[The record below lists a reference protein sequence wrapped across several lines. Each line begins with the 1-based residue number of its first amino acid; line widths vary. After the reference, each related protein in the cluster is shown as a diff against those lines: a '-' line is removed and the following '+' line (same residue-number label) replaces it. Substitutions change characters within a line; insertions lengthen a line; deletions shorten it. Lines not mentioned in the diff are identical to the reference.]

1 MAQTKSML
9 NHSIQTNSQA
19 NSQTVS
25 SAAVF
30 GATGAIGHEF
40 CLQLLQHGCKKL
52 YRFYR
57 TPSNLVSS
65 SDLKIHN
72 ESNSASQDIEIVD
85 IQFDISDATSILQ
98 ATQLIQDSVDL
109 VVVATGW
116 LHNDNSSQN
125 DHQGDHFMPEKSFK
139 ELDVEQLTKSWQI
152 NFLGPSLIFKNLL
165 AKNPL
170 RKTTT
175 TFAVLS
181 ARVGSISD
189 NRMGG
194 WYSYRCAKAALNMMV
209 KNLSIE
215 LKRARSDCKIVALQP
230 GTTDSA
236 LSKPFQKY
244 LKPGQLQ
251 SAETSVKGLL
261 QVIQNLS
268 SEQSGCLMDFE
279 GNVIEP

>member
-1 MAQTKSML
+1 MAQTESTL
-9 NHSIQTNSQA
+9 NLSVQTNA
-19 NSQTVS
+19 QTFS
-25 SAAVF
+25 SAAIF

-40 CLQLLQHGCKKL
+40 CLQLLQQGCKKL

-57 TPSNLVSS
+57 TPSKLVTAR
-65 SDLKIHN
+65 DLKIHIK
-72 ESNSASQDIEIVD
+72 SDSTPQDIEIID

-98 ATQLIQDSVDL
+98 ASQQIQSSVDL

-116 LHNDNSSQN
+116 LHNDNNAQD
-125 DHQGDHFMPEKSFK
+125 DHLMPEKSFE
-139 ELDVEQLTKSWQI
+139 ELDVEQLSKSWQI

-165 AKNPL
+165 VKNPL

-251 SAETSVKGLL
+251 SAEVSVKGLF
-261 QVIQNLS
+261 QVLQNLS
-268 SEQSGCLMDFE
+268 PEQSGCLMDFE